1 MNALTTWIDKL
12 NVLSTTEIRDF
23 LVRENA
29 LGATDDAE
37 SCPLANFLRAQGV
50 ERPNVVPCNTVDFTT
65 CADSDVRSFA
75 EHSESLSTFIR
86 AFDQGE
92 FPELVARDAS

>member
-29 LGATDDAE
+29 LGVTEDAD

-50 ERPNVVPCNTVDFTT
+50 EHPSVASCNTVDF
-65 CADSDVRSFA
+65 ADSDVRSFA